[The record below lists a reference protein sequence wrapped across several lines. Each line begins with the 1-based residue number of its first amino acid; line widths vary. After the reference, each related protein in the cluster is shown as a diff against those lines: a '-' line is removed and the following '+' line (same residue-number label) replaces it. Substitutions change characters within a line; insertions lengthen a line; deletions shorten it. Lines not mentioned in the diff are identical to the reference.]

1 MRESITAFKKLGEK
15 LVGVEIGVWRGENAL
30 SILQNTDIY
39 LLYLV
44 DPYERYEE
52 YNINEISGHP
62 NMDENEAHARALL
75 EPYKDKII
83 WVKRKAQD
91 ALEWMP
97 DDLDFVYI
105 DGNHKP
111 EYLKREMS
119 GYYNKIRKGGVLAGH
134 DFQKNELREEIVK
147 FSSKKNRDLWSFPFE
162 EANVMIDWEEEWRL
176 YKVPSSRISIDQED
190 WWMIKNG

>member
-1 MRESITAFKKLGEK
+1 MRESITAFKKLGK
-15 LVGVEIGVWRGENAL
+15 SLVGVEIGVWRGENAL

-52 YNINEISGHP
+52 YNINEIIGQP
-62 NMDENEAHARALL
+62 NMEENEAHARKIL
-75 EPYKDKII
+75 EPYKDQII

-91 ALEWMP
+91 ALEYIPW
-97 DDLDFVYI
+97 DVDFVYI

-111 EYLKREMS
+111 EYLKREME
-119 GYYNKIRKGGVLAGH
+119 GYYAKIREGGVLAGH
-134 DFQKNELREEIVK
+134 DFQKNELRKEVLE
-147 FSSKKNRDLWSFPFE
+147 FSSKKEHDLWSFPFE

-176 YKVPSSRISIDQED
+176 YKVPSSRISVDQED
-190 WWMIKNG
+190 WWMVLTI